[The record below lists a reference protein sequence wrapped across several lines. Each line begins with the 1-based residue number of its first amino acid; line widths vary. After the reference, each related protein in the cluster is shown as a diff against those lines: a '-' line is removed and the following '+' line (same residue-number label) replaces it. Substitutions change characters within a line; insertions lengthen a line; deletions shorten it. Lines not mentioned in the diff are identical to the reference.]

1 MAHRWKFV
9 RVGGFDQVDITSGA
23 DLQALAELDQKLWA
37 ALACPTKG
45 LELDER
51 TLTLIDADHDGRI
64 RAPELLAAV
73 KWGCAML
80 RDPDDFMRP
89 EDGVPLRSIDDSTE
103 EGKLL
108 LQTAKTLLATL
119 GKKDAEAIT
128 IADVEKAL
136 EAFSKEAHN
145 GDGIVPEDAASDDET
160 KALIRD
166 VLSCMAVT
174 ETDKSGKPG
183 VSAKDAATFFEA
195 IDAYAAWLAK
205 GKNEKVRPL
214 GDETA
219 AAYAAFAAVKSKIE
233 DHFTRV
239 KLALYDARA
248 LVAMNAE
255 EKQFIEL
262 STKELSASA
271 SEIANLPLARVVP
284 NEGLPLRSG
293 INPAWAARLAD
304 FETKVVKPLLGERTM
319 LLEADFA
326 QISLKFEHF
335 EAWQKDKAGVL
346 VEKLGEPRVLE
357 LHPEE
362 VRKELAQLIADD
374 AAKEPEAKAIESVE
388 KLVRLRRDLLTLV
401 NNFVSFRDFYAR
413 KSPAIFQVGT
423 LYLDQRASELCVR
436 VADAARHVT
445 MAPLSNTY
453 LVYADAKNAKGET
466 MQIAAAMTAGDVDN
480 LMVGRNGLFY
490 DRKGQDWDATVT
502 RIVDQPISIRQ
513 AFFSP
518 YKKALRM
525 IEEQIAKRAASEAE
539 ASDTA
544 MTETVDSVSAGTA
557 EASPPRS
564 RFDVGTVAAL
574 GVAVGGITAALG
586 AMLSA
591 FFGLGLWMPLGVVG
605 LVLAISGPSMAVAWL
620 KLRKRNLGPILDAN
634 GWAVN
639 ARAVVNV
646 PFGESLTKVA
656 TLPKGSSRELSDPF
670 AEKKRPWGVYLAL
683 ALILAVLGSWYLGKL
698 DRYLP
703 EAARSSTVLGDAAP
717 SAVPVTPPETAP
729 APAPAAP

>member
-23 DLQALAELDQKLWA
+23 DLEALPELDQKLWA

-51 TLTLIDADHDGRI
+51 TLALLDTDGDGRI

-80 RDPDDFMRP
+80 RDPDDFMKA
-89 EDGVPLRSIDDSTE
+89 EDGVPLRSIDDGTA

-108 LQTAKTLLATL
+108 LGTAKALLAAL
-119 GKKDAEAIT
+119 GKKDAEAIA

-136 EAFSKEAHN
+136 EAFAKQPQN
-145 GDGIVPEDAASDDET
+145 GDGIVPEEAASDDET

-166 VLSCMAVT
+166 VLSCVPAT
-174 ETDKSGKPG
+174 ELDKSGKPG
-183 VSAKDAATFFEA
+183 VSAKSADAFFEA
-195 IDAYAAWLAK
+195 IDAHAEWLAK
-205 GKNEKVRPL
+205 GKDERVRPL
-214 GDETA
+214 GDGTA
-219 AAYAAFAAVKSKIE
+219 AAHAVLSAVKSKID
-233 DHFTRV
+233 DHFTRLE
-239 KLALYDARA
+239 LALYDPRA
-248 LVAMNAE
+248 LAAMNVE
-255 EKQFIEL
+255 EKLFVELSSKEL
-262 STKELSASA
+262 STSASA
-271 SEIANLPLARVVP
+271 IASLPLSRVVP

-304 FETKVVKPLLGERTM
+304 FDAKVVKPLLGERAS
-319 LLEADFA
+319 LSEAEFA
-326 QISLKFEHF
+326 QILAQFEPF
-335 EAWQKDKAGVL
+335 EAWQKDKAGAP
-346 VEKLGEPRVLE
+346 VEKLGEARVLE
-357 LHPEE
+357 LHRSAA
-362 VRKELAQLIADD
+362 RKELARMIADD

-388 KLVRLRRDLLTLV
+388 KLVRLRRDLLTLI

-413 KSPAIFQVGT
+413 RAPAIFQVGT
-423 LYLDQRASELCVR
+423 LYIDQRASELCVR
-436 VADAARHVT
+436 VTDPARHVT

-453 LVYADAKNAKGET
+453 LVYADAKSAKGET
-466 MQIAAAMTAGDVDN
+466 MHIAAAMTAGDVDN

-525 IEEQIAKRAASEAE
+525 IEEQIARRAASEAE
-539 ASDTA
+539 ASDAAVTGA
-544 MTETVDSVSAGTA
+544 VDTVSAG
-557 EASPPRS
+557 SPEPTPPQT

-586 AMLSA
+586 ALLSA
-591 FFGLGLWMPLGVVG
+591 FFGLGIWMPLGALG

-620 KLRKRNLGPILDAN
+620 KLRRRNLGPILDAN

-639 ARAVVNV
+639 ARAFVNV
-646 PFGESLTKVA
+646 PFGESLTKIA
-656 TLPKGSSRELSDPF
+656 TLPKGSARELSDPF
-670 AEKKRPWGVYLAL
+670 AEKRRPWRFYFVVVLLLAL
-683 ALILAVLGSWYLGKL
+683 AGSWYLGKL

-703 EAARSSTVLGDAAP
+703 VAARSGAVLGDAAP
-717 SAVPVTPPETAP
+717 SAVPVTPPVTAP
-729 APAPAAP
+729 LPATAAP